1 MSHTYN
7 FLNVSLRLILQ
18 REDRYRD
25 ISEVKQVLHYT
36 WLAKESSGKQ
46 DTAAHNRLI
55 DKCRSTHVYLSNY
68 SYFYLSILSIYVHM
82 LINPSSLM
90 YIQSYPISLPDTLVI
105 HPVGSTFSELR
116 GGNL

>member
-7 FLNVSLRLILQ
+7 FFNVSLRLILQ

-36 WLAKESSGKQ
+36 WLAKETGKQ

-55 DKCRSTHVYLSNY
+55 DKCRSTYIYLIIHIFIFL
-68 SYFYLSILSIYVHM
+68 SYLFT
-82 LINPSSLM
+82 
-90 YIQSYPISLPDTLVI
+90 YIC
-105 HPVGSTFSELR
+105 
-116 GGNL
+116 

>member
-1 MSHTYN
+1 MFHTYN
-7 FLNVSLRLILQ
+7 FFYVSLRPILQ

-55 DKCRSTHVYLSNY
+55 DKCRSTYIYLIIHIFIFL
-68 SYFYLSILSIYVHM
+68 SYLFTY
-82 LINPSSLM
+82 
-90 YIQSYPISLPDTLVI
+90 TC
-105 HPVGSTFSELR
+105 
-116 GGNL
+116 

>member
-7 FLNVSLRLILQ
+7 FFNVSLRLILQ

-36 WLAKESSGKQ
+36 WLAKETGKQ

-55 DKCRSTHVYLSNY
+55 DNVDL
-68 SYFYLSILSIYVHM
+68 
-82 LINPSSLM
+82 PM
-90 YIQSYPISLPDTLVI
+90 YIYLIIHIFIFLSYLFTY
-105 HPVGSTFSELR
+105 TC
-116 GGNL
+116 